1 MSKPEKFVFD
11 ECLDSPTETTAIEV
25 DSMVN
30 QTYIDNLPIMRK
42 RIEEEN
48 QKNHKAYMK
57 IENLIIR

>member
-11 ECLDSPTETTAIEV
+11 ECLDSATETTAIEV
-25 DSMVN
+25 DSMAN
-30 QTYIDNLPIMRK
+30 QRYIDNLPIMRK

-48 QKNHKAYMK
+48 RKNHEAYMK